1 MKLSKVL
8 KELNS
13 SKDIENFL
21 LDLCTPSEIEA
32 MEERWE
38 VAQLLYEGK
47 STYRDIAFK
56 LNTST
61 ATVTRVARFLFKESN
76 QGYIRVLKKGLVSCN
91 QK

>member
-38 VAQLLYEGK
+38 VAQLLYKGK
-47 STYRDIAFK
+47 STYRDIASK

-61 ATVTRVARFLFKESN
+61 ATVTRVARFLFKETN
-76 QGYIRVLKKGLVSCN
+76 QGYIKVLKKG
-91 QK
+91 

>member
-13 SKDIENFL
+13 SKDIDKFL

-47 STYRDIAFK
+47 STYRDIASK

-61 ATVTRVARFLFKESN
+61 ATVTRVARFLFKETN
-76 QGYIRVLKKGLVSCN
+76 QGYIKVLKKALVSCN

>member
-47 STYRDIAFK
+47 STYRDIASR

-61 ATVTRVARFLFKESN
+61 ATVTRVARFLFKETN
-76 QGYIRVLKKGLVSCN
+76 QGYIKVLKKG
-91 QK
+91 

>member
-21 LDLCTPSEIEA
+21 LYLCTPSEIEA

-47 STYRDIAFK
+47 STYRDIASK

-61 ATVTRVARFLFKESN
+61 ATVTRVARFLFKETN
-76 QGYIRVLKKGLVSCN
+76 QGYIKVLKKG
-91 QK
+91 

>member
-13 SKDIENFL
+13 SNDIENFL

-47 STYRDIAFK
+47 STYRDIASK

-61 ATVTRVARFLFKESN
+61 ATVTRVARFLFKETN
-76 QGYIRVLKKGLVSCN
+76 QGYIKVLKKG
-91 QK
+91 

>member
-32 MEERWE
+32 MEERCE

-47 STYRDIAFK
+47 STYRDIASK

-61 ATVTRVARFLFKESN
+61 ATVTRVARFLFKETN
-76 QGYIRVLKKGLVSCN
+76 QGYIKVLKKG
-91 QK
+91 

>member
-8 KELNS
+8 KQLNS

-47 STYRDIAFK
+47 STYRDIASK

-61 ATVTRVARFLFKESN
+61 ATVTRVARFLFKETN
-76 QGYIRVLKKGLVSCN
+76 QGYIKVLKKG
-91 QK
+91 